1 MQEENDFEVPSRP
14 QRSERPARPATR
26 TRSRMAA
33 NGADAR
39 AAEPP
44 VEREERAESAPSY
57 EGSTSRDTRD
67 SRDSEYEQAERAPRT
82 ERSERGSDRLE
93 RSERSERLERPERS
107 ERFERA
113 ERQERPERG
122 DRADRYER
130 PERGDRGDRAER
142 TDRQDRYERV
152 ERMDRDRGDR
162 DRGGRYDRGDRG
174 RYDRGSRPV
183 QRVFVPRQ
191 QPPERYDNQPRT
203 YEAKDGTVKTLLTV
217 KELED
222 KTRTE
227 LVEIAKSLE
236 IPDLARIKKRDIV
249 FPILEAQAKAAGL
262 HFATGVLEILPEGYG
277 FLRRENMRPGPGD
290 VYISQS
296 QIRRFELRTG
306 DLIAGQIREPKDNE
320 KYHGV
325 LKVEAVNGQDPESI
339 RGRLHFDKLVP
350 VYPDERLKMETSP
363 LEMSGRVF
371 DLFCPI
377 GKGQRALIVSPPK
390 AGKTTLLKKI
400 ANAIAANH
408 PEVDLFALLVD
419 ERPEEVTDMRRSI
432 EGEVVSSTFDEHPDN
447 HTAVAELT
455 LERCKRLVELGHDV
469 VILLDSITRLAR
481 AWNQVMPATGR
492 TLSGGLDTSALHRPK
507 RFFGAARNIEEGGSL
522 TIIATALIETGSK
535 MDDVIFE
542 EFKGTGN
549 MEINLV
555 RKLADS
561 RIFPAVDIKK
571 SGTRHEELLLSEVE
585 LRKVVMLRRAT
596 AVLGTQEM
604 TELILERFR
613 RTDSNEAFLKSV
625 TKEAMSMAGDGDR

>member
-1 MQEENDFEVPSRP
+1 MQEDNDFESSSRP
-14 QRSERPARPATR
+14 ERPARTGRPV
-26 TRSRMAA
+26 SRARIRAVPDDNDEMPES
-33 NGADAR
+33 DAR
-39 AAEPP
+39 AESTISYD
-44 VEREERAESAPSY
+44 EREPRESDVAESAYDQP
-57 EGSTSRDTRD
+57 D
-67 SRDSEYEQAERAPRT
+67 
-82 ERSERGSDRLE
+82 RSERRE
-93 RSERSERLERPERS
+93 RVERGYD
-107 ERFERA
+107 
-113 ERQERPERG
+113 RQERS
-122 DRADRYER
+122 DR
-130 PERGDRGDRAER
+130 PDRGDRIER
-142 TDRQDRYERV
+142 DRPDRGDRQDRQDRPDRQDRYERH
-152 ERMDRDRGDR
+152 DREGRDGRDRQDRGRYDRQDRGDR
-162 DRGGRYDRGDRG
+162 DRARFDRGGRQPG
-174 RYDRGSRPV
+174 
-183 QRVFVPRQ
+183 RVFVPRQ
-191 QPPERYDNQPRT
+191 QQQVERYDNQPKT
-203 YEAKDGTVKTLLTV
+203 YVGKDGTVKNLMSV

-227 LVEIAKSLE
+227 LIEIAKGLE
-236 IPDLARIKKRDIV
+236 IPNLQRIKKRDIV

-320 KYHGV
+320 KYHGI

-339 RGRLHFDKLVP
+339 RGRAFFDKLVP
-350 VYPDERLKMETSP
+350 VYPDVRLKMETSP

-571 SGTRHEELLLSEVE
+571 SGTRHEELLLSEIE